1 MDDESAI
8 NALKREAMLIYQLN
22 LPKYLDE
29 IPKPSSGAQIDFDE
43 KDFAVVGSLATGDA
57 SIVFGEGIKN
67 LRVIAAENAAGF
79 PGRPNPTNDKLHNQL
94 D

>member
-29 IPKPSSGAQIDFDE
+29 IPKPSSGAQIDFD
-43 KDFAVVGSLATGDA
+43 
-57 SIVFGEGIKN
+57 
-67 LRVIAAENAAGF
+67 
-79 PGRPNPTNDKLHNQL
+79 DKLHNQL